1 MKYYFVLLLTLYAG
15 AATAQVNHFP
25 TSGNV
30 GIGTNTELYQRLNI
44 FTTDTTVPNMIRMAH
59 LGFSNTTIYLGSV
72 TNTYPVI
79 NQRGANLLESYRNL
93 RIGAANASN
102 IYFETGRTDIM
113 APVRMIINNIGNV
126 GIGTETPAARLHVNG
141 TTGAHIATYTYSN
154 IAPSEGYMHIM
165 NGTSLAGQYSP
176 VILGRSY
183 SPGRGLGLGMVGE
196 ANDVLPANE
205 LNTAA
210 IILQGRNKSA
220 GPLTVNNVF
229 TVRNYNTSL
238 LTIAANGN
246 VGIGTVTPGPYK
258 LAVEGT
264 IGARKVK
271 VTQAT
276 PWADFVF
283 EEDYQLPSLSEV
295 SSYIRRHKHLPGIPT
310 AAEVEKDGVDL
321 GEMNSKL
328 LQKVEELTLYLIQ
341 MKEENEA
348 MKTRLKAL
356 EDK

>member
-1 MKYYFVLLLTLYAG
+1 MKYYFVLLLTLCAS
-15 AATAQVNHFP
+15 AAIAQVNYFP
-25 TSGNV
+25 SSGNV
-30 GIGTNTELYQRLNI
+30 GIGTSTELYHRFNI
-44 FTTDTTVPNMIRMAH
+44 LTTDTTVPNMIRMTH

-79 NQRGANLLESYRNL
+79 NQRGSNLLESYRNL

-113 APVRMIINNIGNV
+113 APVRMIINSTGNV
-126 GIGTETPAARLHVNG
+126 GIGTESPYARFHVNG
-141 TTGAHIATYTYSN
+141 TAGAHIASFTYSN
-154 IAPSEGYMHIM
+154 IPPTDAHINM
-165 NGTSLAGQYSP
+165 TNGTSVAGQYAP
-176 VILGRSY
+176 TIIARGY
-183 SPGRGLGLGMVGE
+183 SPGRGLGLGIVGE

-210 IILQGRNKSA
+210 IVLQGRSKSA

-229 TVRNYNTSL
+229 VVRNYSTSL
-238 LTIAANGN
+238 LTIGANGN

-283 EEDYQLPSLSEV
+283 DDDYLLPSLDEV
-295 SSYIRRHKHLPGIPT
+295 SRYIRQHKHLPGIPT
-310 AAEVEKDGVDL
+310 ATEVEKNGVDV
-321 GEMNSKL
+321 GEMNTKL

-356 EDK
+356 ENK